1 MKMHYSHSLSPARIS
16 QIAGLFVVVPLLGLI
31 VVGLFMA
38 KSEHVFEKRYHLRTS
53 LSKSYGLE
61 AGAPVLMSGI
71 PIGRVEQVGFND
83 RGTIDVTLQLRQ
95 RYQNKVR
102 EDSEL
107 SIAKPGVVV
116 GQTQVEIEIGSSTK
130 PVLQDGATIK
140 AVEPQDFMELLA
152 EFKPAIESVKQ
163 ALLRLDD
170 LTKDIQTTIQTGNRT
185 LGNVEAATKDLPAIT
200 AGVQRTVA
208 SVERTASSVE
218 RTAATLPEVTA
229 SVKKTLVVADGIA
242 GDVQGA
248 TAKLPGI
255 ASAAQDAVNNLK
267 TTTENIKGVSRQ
279 VPPLIRTAHATLD
292 DVNTIVRGAKQTFP
306 VSVMVAN
313 AGPPPGDQP
322 AARLRSLRGEPEGP

>member
-1 MKMHYSHSLSPARIS
+1 MKMHYSHSLSPSRIS
-16 QIAGLFVVVPLLGLI
+16 QIAGLFIVIPLLGLI
-31 VVGLFMA
+31 VVGLFMG
-38 KSEHVFEKRYHLRTS
+38 KSEHVFEKRYHLHTS

-95 RYQNKVR
+95 RFQNKVR

-107 SIAKPGVVV
+107 NIGKSGVVV

-140 AVEPQDFMELLA
+140 AVEPQDFKELLA

-163 ALLRLDD
+163 ALLRLND

-185 LGNVEAATKDLPAIT
+185 LGNVEAATKDLPALT

-218 RTAATLPEVTA
+218 RTAATLPAVTA
-229 SVKKTLVVADGIA
+229 SVKKTLVVVDGIA
-242 GDVQGA
+242 GDVRGA

-255 ASAAQDAVNNLK
+255 VNAAQDAVNNLK
-267 TTTENIKGVSRQ
+267 TTTENIKGISRQ
-279 VPPLIRTAHATLD
+279 VPPLLRTVHATVD

-313 AGPPPGDQP
+313 AGPPPADQP
-322 AARLRSLRGEPEGP
+322 APRLRSLRGEPAGR

>member
-1 MKMHYSHSLSPARIS
+1 MKMHYSHGLSPARIS
-16 QIAGLFVVVPLLGLI
+16 QIAGLFVVVPLLGLM
-31 VVGLFMA
+31 VVGLYMA
-38 KSEHVFEKRYHLRTS
+38 KSEQLFEKKYRLQTS

-116 GQTQVEIEIGSSTK
+116 GQTQVEIEIGSLTK

-140 AVEPQDFMELLA
+140 AVEPQDFKEMLA

-170 LTKDIQTTIQTGNRT
+170 LTKDIQTTVQTGNRT
-185 LGNVEAATKDLPAIT
+185 LGNVEAATKDLPALT

-208 SVERTASSVE
+208 AVERTASSVQ

-229 SVKKTLVVADGIA
+229 SVKKTLLVVDGIA
-242 GDVQGA
+242 GDVRGA
-248 TAKLPGI
+248 TVKLPGI
-255 ASAAQDAVNNLK
+255 ASAAQDVVNNLK

-279 VPPLIRTAHATLD
+279 VPPLIRTTHATLE
-292 DVNTIVRGAKQTFP
+292 DVNTIVRGAKRTFP

-313 AGPPPGDQP
+313 AGPPPAEQP
-322 AARLRSLRGEPEGP
+322 APRLRSLRGEPAGR